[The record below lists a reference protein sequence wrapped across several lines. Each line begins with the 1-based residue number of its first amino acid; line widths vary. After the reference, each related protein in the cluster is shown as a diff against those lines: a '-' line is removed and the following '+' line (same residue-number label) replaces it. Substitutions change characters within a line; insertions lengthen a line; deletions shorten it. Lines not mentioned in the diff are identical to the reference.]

1 MRVHCAW
8 FYKNEDI
15 TTDDASELFYKP
27 TDLEFEFVVL
37 QVYKQVL
44 AFIDKGNPER
54 FNQEVHADVVM
65 DLST

>member
-15 TTDDASELFYKP
+15 TTDNANELYYKP
-27 TDLEFEFVVL
+27 TDLEFEFIVL

-54 FNQEVHADVVM
+54 FNPEVHADVVM